1 MTFGSAYERHRL
13 GERRRNFMVCTLIA
27 VAVAHLLDRPAYFL
41 FVVDSDVDDAMGVLR
56 PMAWYKI
63 AHLTGSLWTWLIV
76 AGVLAL
82 IALGTPEATRRFRE
96 LPGRLA
102 GAIIAG
108 ALVAEIGKRI
118 FGREGP
124 TPEGWYSFK
133 RPLGALWE
141 SSNLGVPSSHAA
153 IAFAACALIAWTY
166 PRSGWVLLPLAAL
179 CALTKLLVGS
189 HFLSDVVLGGAI
201 GMGAG
206 VVAAP
211 RDRSPAP

>member
-13 GERRRNFMVCTLIA
+13 GERRRTFMVCTLIA
-27 VAVAHLLDRPAYFL
+27 VAIAHLLDRPAYFL
-41 FVVDSDVDDAMGVLR
+41 FALDSDVDDALGLVR
-56 PMAWYKI
+56 SMAWYQI
-63 AHLTGSLWTWLIV
+63 AHQTGALVTWLIV

-82 IALGTPEATRRFRE
+82 IALGTPDVGQRFKE
-96 LPGRLA
+96 LPGRLVCA
-102 GAIIAG
+102 VAAA
-108 ALVAEIGKRI
+108 ALVAETGKRI

-133 RPLGALWE
+133 RPLGAFWE

-166 PRSGWVLLPLAAL
+166 PRSGWVLLPLAAM
-179 CALTKLLVGS
+179 CAISKLLVGS

-201 GMGAG
+201 GLGAG